1 LLLGGAAWFGS
12 YTGVPTWP
20 LIQIIILLQ
29 ILWMLALSDAQYQI
43 IPDQF
48 TLLIAAM
55 GLLSRLSNPMSL
67 FTSVLPAI
75 LITAGLPWLVGF
87 LWSRWRNQE
96 ALGMGDIKLLFA
108 FSLIF
113 GWPMA
118 GLVLFTGIMLAG
130 LYFALLL
137 LLRKLHLSD
146 HSPLGPFLS
155 LAAAAW
161 LLCSPYLMQGV
172 QWYLALF

>member
-1 LLLGGAAWFGS
+1 M
-12 YTGVPTWP
+12 
-20 LIQIIILLQ
+20 I
-29 ILWMLALSDAQYQI
+29 ALSDGQYQI

-48 TLLIAAM
+48 TLLIAAV
-55 GLLSRLSNPMSL
+55 GLLSRLSHPLSL

-75 LITAGLPWLVGF
+75 LITTGLPWLVGF
-87 LWSRWRNQE
+87 LWSKWRNQE

-108 FSLIF
+108 FSLVF

-118 GLVLFTGIMLAG
+118 GFVLFTGIMLAG

-137 LLRKLHLSD
+137 LLRKLQLSD

-161 LLCSPYLMQGV
+161 LLCSTYLMQGV
-172 QWYLALF
+172 LWYLALF